1 MSYHVLSGRFAFFY
15 GPQAQA
21 PANFPT
27 GSVAGSVWQPVANT
41 AQPTYT
47 VLVLEFDR
55 GEVGATGVSDLSHFE
70 GRVGS
75 TANPN
80 DLGDQKVV
88 LVSNW
93 EPGPTPGS
101 IVPTDGGHMYC
112 DPGLDKGARS
122 ALQNILFGS
131 TTTNMFYLFNALS
144 QSFVEEATV
153 TYSAGAAHLTD
164 LAKSDT
170 ITISGVGTL
179 TIP

>member
-1 MSYHVLSGRFAFFY
+1 MRPRRKAPKIILACRCTSCHSRGDPCYLPPACPCRRSGRRSTFTYYGSKEKIMSYHVLSGRFAFFY

-112 DPGLDKGARS
+112 DPGL
-122 ALQNILFGS
+122 
-131 TTTNMFYLFNALS
+131 
-144 QSFVEEATV
+144 
-153 TYSAGAAHLTD
+153 
-164 LAKSDT
+164 
-170 ITISGVGTL
+170 
-179 TIP
+179 